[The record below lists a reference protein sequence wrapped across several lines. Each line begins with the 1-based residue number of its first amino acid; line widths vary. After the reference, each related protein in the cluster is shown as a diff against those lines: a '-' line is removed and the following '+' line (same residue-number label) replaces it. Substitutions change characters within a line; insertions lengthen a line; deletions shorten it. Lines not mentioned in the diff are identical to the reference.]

1 MYFRFLKY
9 LAVLFA
15 IMIVRAR
22 ACVSECVCF
31 CVCVVVSVCM
41 RVFARVRLLC
51 ASAWRVRCW
60 RSRVSWS
67 PTCARPCV
75 YPAQVVAVPVFIIC
89 GTGTRMTQA
98 DIDPLIPANQ
108 IKSNQAQFLVHE

>member
-1 MYFRFLKY
+1 MLRAVCVRARVSACVRACVRDGGALTFACSFVRASLGPDAARAGVSMYFRFLKY

-22 ACVSECVCF
+22 ACVSECFCF

-51 ASAWRVRCW
+51 APAWRVICW
-60 RSRVSWS
+60 RSRV
-67 PTCARPCV
+67 
-75 YPAQVVAVPVFIIC
+75 
-89 GTGTRMTQA
+89 
-98 DIDPLIPANQ
+98 
-108 IKSNQAQFLVHE
+108 

>member
-1 MYFRFLKY
+1 MLRAVCVRACVSARVRACVRDGGAFTFACSFVRASLGPDAARAGVSMYFRFLKY

-22 ACVSECVCF
+22 ACVSECICV

-51 ASAWRVRCW
+51 APARCVICW
-60 RSRVSWS
+60 RSRV
-67 PTCARPCV
+67 
-75 YPAQVVAVPVFIIC
+75 
-89 GTGTRMTQA
+89 
-98 DIDPLIPANQ
+98 
-108 IKSNQAQFLVHE
+108 